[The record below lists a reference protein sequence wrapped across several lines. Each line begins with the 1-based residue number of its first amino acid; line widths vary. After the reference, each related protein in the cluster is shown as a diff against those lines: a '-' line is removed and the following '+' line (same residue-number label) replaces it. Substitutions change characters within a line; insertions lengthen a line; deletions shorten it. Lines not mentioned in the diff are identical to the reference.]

1 MALRTFASRSFA
13 LVACES
19 LFILA
24 AVAAAAWLRLGSEA
38 WEQLGHG
45 GAVGKAILIAVVCQL
60 CLYYNELYDLRLLA
74 DRRELFV
81 RILQALGSTSLVLAV
96 LYYWFPGLVIGRG
109 VFAISSGMVISFVI
123 AWRVAF
129 EWVSRYVRPR
139 ERILLVG
146 TSPATV
152 NLAKEL
158 YDRRVQLGVEIAGFV
173 DNDSARVGASL
184 FNPRI
189 IGVIDD
195 IPRIVREMAVDRVV
209 VSLGEARGR
218 LPMDRLLE
226 MKMADGVTFDHLA
239 SVYEEYTGK
248 IAVENLRPSWFIFS
262 QGFRKSV
269 VIRAAK
275 RTLDICAALALL
287 ILAGPIMALVALAVR
302 WTSPGPALYHQKR
315 VGQSGR
321 VFTVHKF
328 RSMRQDAEARTGA
341 VWAQTNDSRVTP
353 IGRFIRKVRLDELPQ
368 LWNVLRGEM
377 SFVGPRPERPE
388 FVSELTK
395 QIPFYGERHVVKP
408 GLTGWAQVRYA
419 YGASVEDAL
428 EKLQYDLFYIK
439 NLSIALDL
447 FIIFETVKT
456 VILRRGT

>member
-1 MALRTFASRSFA
+1 MALRAFTPRSVA

-19 LFILA
+19 LFIVLA
-24 AVAAAAWLRLGSEA
+24 IALAAWLRLGADA
-38 WEQLGHG
+38 WDLLGD
-45 GAVGKAILIAVVCQL
+45 GAPAKALLIAAVTQL
-60 CLYYNELYDLRLLA
+60 CLHYQELYDLRQIS
-74 DRRELFV
+74 DRRDLFV
-81 RILQALGSTSLVLAV
+81 RILQALGATSIVLAV
-96 LYYWFPGLVIGRG
+96 LYYWFPSLIIGRG
-109 VFAISSGMVISFVI
+109 VFAIAAALVISVVI

-129 EWVSRYVRPR
+129 EWMSRYVRPR

-152 NLAKEL
+152 ALAREL
-158 YDRRVQLGVEIAGFV
+158 YERRVQLGVEIAGFV
-173 DNDSARVGASL
+173 DNDPSLVGASM
-184 FNPRI
+184 FNPSV

-195 IPRIVREMAVDRVV
+195 IPRIVRERDVDRVV
-209 VSLGEARGR
+209 VSLGDARGR
-218 LPMDRLLE
+218 LPMNRLLE
-226 MKMADGVTFDHLA
+226 MKLADGVTFDHLA

-262 QGFRKSV
+262 RGFRTSAFV
-269 VIRAAK
+269 RAAK
-275 RTLDICAALALL
+275 RATDIAAALLGLVLASPIMVLVAIAVKL
-287 ILAGPIMALVALAVR
+287 TSAGPAM
-302 WTSPGPALYHQKR
+302 YHQRR
-315 VGQSGR
+315 VGQGGAQ
-321 VFTVHKF
+321 FTVHKF
-328 RSMRQDAEARTGA
+328 RSMRQHAEAGTGA
-341 VWAQTNDSRVTP
+341 VWARANDTRITP
-353 IGRFIRKVRLDELPQ
+353 IGRFLRKSRLDELPQ

-456 VILRRGT
+456 VLLRRGT